1 MKFKLHKSDKSKQAA
16 IRKAVQCG
24 LPLAGLLASAAI
36 SAGCSEKT
44 PEKNIRGEIQAT
56 ENRQPYVKGNIRFEP
71 IQPANDD
78 QNTNQPNEKDLPS
91 TPGKPAPPDHK

>member
-44 PEKNIRGEIQAT
+44 PEKIITMGEIQAT
-56 ENRQPYVKGNIRFEP
+56 ENRQHIRGDIGPVEP
-71 IQPANDD
+71 VPPVP
-78 QNTNQPNEKDLPS
+78 QNANQPNEKDSLM
-91 TPGKPAPPDHK
+91 TRGKPAPPNNK